1 MFTINNEI
9 LQMNRG
15 DDVDFTFIINSGT
28 PLLPVINILE
38 DEEFPDGCNFDREAL
53 YFGVM
58 ESNQKWEDAIIRKKL
73 TSDDED
79 ENGNIHLHLNS
90 EDTENIAPGT
100 YWYMVKVQI
109 WDKELQKFVI
119 NTICNKTKFIIW

>member
-1 MFTINNEI
+1 
-9 LQMNRG
+9 MNRG

-28 PLLPVINILE
+28 PLLPVISILE
-38 DEEFPDGCNFDREAL
+38 DEEFPDGCGFDREAL

-58 ESNQKWEDAIIRKKL
+58 EANQKWEDAIIRKKL

-79 ENGNIHLHLNS
+79 EFGNIHLHLNS
-90 EDTENIAPGT
+90 EDTENLAPGT

-109 WDKELQKFVI
+109 WDRELQKFVI